1 MGEHYLARLIFKS
14 NRESSVWWIREIAK
28 GLEVEGVA
36 LTVGIPYED
45 ENDEK
50 PSLDIFTHTDEAL
63 CVLMAQLGIHI
74 EDEGVNPLDIIPI
87 VIR

>member
-14 NRESSVWWIREIAK
+14 NRETSISWIREMAK

-36 LTVGIPYED
+36 LTVGAPYED
-45 ENDEK
+45 KDDEK

-63 CVLMAQLGIHI
+63 CVLCCQLGMHV